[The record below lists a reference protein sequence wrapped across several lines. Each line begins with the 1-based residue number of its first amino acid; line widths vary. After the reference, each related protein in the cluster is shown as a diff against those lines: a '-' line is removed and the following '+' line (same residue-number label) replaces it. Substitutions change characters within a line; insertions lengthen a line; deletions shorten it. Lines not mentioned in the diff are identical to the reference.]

1 MHAYVCAPLRDSAAF
16 SKQSLCFAVDGC
28 SLQVELVKAD
38 DSKGWTRVFEDSLV
52 GAVAASAARDY
63 TELADRMSGVPS
75 EEGQAEQATLHAH
88 DNVQQGGGKKAPLL
102 QQRRQSLH
110 SHDFVC
116 AIVWAVLAVV
126 QGSSAPLNF
135 NPLQAVPLLLP
146 RTSSTFGTQST
157 MLKRVRVRRECD
169 PAWKN

>member
-1 MHAYVCAPLRDSAAF
+1 MHVYVCAPLRDWAAF

-75 EEGQAEQATLHAH
+75 GEGHAEQATLHAH
-88 DNVQQGGGKKAPLL
+88 DTVQQGGGKKAPLL
-102 QQRRQSLH
+102 QQTPALH
-110 SHDFVC
+110 SRPCVRHCVGCVGCGTGFEC
-116 AIVWAVLAVV
+116 TFELQPSSAS
-126 QGSSAPLNF
+126 GSAPLAPKDQFHVRYTIN
-135 NPLQAVPLLLP
+135 NVEE
-146 RTSSTFGTQST
+146 GTHAS
-157 MLKRVRVRRECD
+157 RV
-169 PAWKN
+169 